1 MNAQNEMHLGRA
13 QHMDLARASDADLD
27 AAFRALDAYQNSGQ
41 ASAMTTDKF
50 DDRIADIF
58 DEQDRRAGI
67 EPVYVRRLPLS
78 FWHPPV
84 EAAGDDDAEQPE
96 QPVTSPDPHDALTG
110 VGLDG
115 LVPGETS
122 DI

>member
-67 EPVYVRRLPLS
+67 APVYVARM
-78 FWHPPV
+78 PV
-84 EAAGDDDAEQPE
+84 EFYHPAAEPVDGDDAGDVTPTDLPDA
-96 QPVTSPDPHDALTG
+96 TTD
-110 VGLDG
+110 DG

-122 DI
+122 AI